1 MININFGV
9 NFVFGCVISIF
20 GIGIYA
26 IRFINPKLS
35 EEKDVLLS
43 TLFVLYGGIMIIH
56 GWRLDPILFFSQ
68 MIVVFLAINFFFESL
83 GLRLI
88 LVKQKKKFGMKK
100 RVMAEISR
108 QNVTDKDPI
117 DILEIFK

>member
-1 MININFGV
+1 
-9 NFVFGCVISIF
+9 
-20 GIGIYA
+20 
-26 IRFINPKLS
+26 
-35 EEKDVLLS
+35 
-43 TLFVLYGGIMIIH
+43 MIIH